1 MRACKVEERAMPSK
15 LRARIHNSE
24 RYKWFALSA
33 VMLGTVMGPL
43 DASVANVAIP
53 AIGKAFGHGVDDVEW
68 VLLAY
73 MLVTASTLVLFG
85 RVGDLIGQK
94 RIYLGGF
101 AIFGIGSLACAF
113 APTLGTLIAARVFQ
127 ALGAAMLMSCTVA
140 IITDVFPSAQR
151 GRAIGMN
158 GGAVAVGLSTGP
170 IVGGFIIT
178 YFDWRWIFLI
188 NVPVSIAALL
198 MAAFVLKR
206 EPGKRDTFDFAG
218 AMLLGAGLFGIS
230 LALSRAHLWGWGS
243 PLTIGVLIV
252 SLASIALFVRVEHKT
267 QAPML
272 DLKLFT
278 NRRFAF
284 SVVAA
289 LLYFIANSSVV
300 FVVPLAAQ
308 IALGKSALQAGLL
321 LLPISLLSI
330 VLAPTAGALSDRI
343 PARYISTF
351 GSTTFAIGA
360 LFLAL
365 LPHHPAPWLI
375 ACAVVVAGFGTSVFS
390 QPNNSTIMGSAPP
403 HQRGVAAGILSTA
416 RTTGQLLG
424 VAIGGAIYF
433 GRAAQLTAKPQ
444 SAALAH
450 TFVPASTVFYAVAA
464 LMVLVTIISY
474 NRDTV
479 VICRRYNGQHGKKHR
494 NSHPRSRACAPGCGR
509 HAGAP

>member
-1 MRACKVEERAMPSK
+1 MPSR
-15 LRARIHNSE
+15 LRQRIHNSE

-33 VMLGTVMGPL
+33 VMLGTIMGPL
-43 DASVANVAIP
+43 DGSIANVALP
-53 AIGKAFGHGVDDVEW
+53 AIGHAFGHGVDDAEW

-94 RIYLGGF
+94 RVYLGGF
-101 AIFGIGSLACAF
+101 AIFGLGSLLCALS
-113 APTLGTLIAARVFQ
+113 PTLWTLVAARVFQ
-127 ALGAAMLMSCTVA
+127 AVGAAMLISCTAA
-140 IITDVFPSAQR
+140 IITNIFPSAQR

-170 IVGGFIIT
+170 ILGGYIVT

-188 NVPVSIAALL
+188 NVPISIVALL

-218 AMLLGAGLFGIS
+218 AALLGAGLFGIS
-230 LALSRAHLWGWGS
+230 LALSRAHLWGWES
-243 PLTIGVLIV
+243 PVTIGVLLV
-252 SLASIALFVRVEHKT
+252 SLASIALFVRVERKT
-267 QAPML
+267 KSPML
-272 DLKLFT
+272 DLQLFS

-289 LLYFIANSSVV
+289 ILYFVANSAVV
-300 FVVPLAAQ
+300 FIVPLAAQ

-351 GSTTFAIGA
+351 GSLMFAIGA

-365 LPHHPAPWLI
+365 LPHHPSPWLI
-375 ACAVVVAGFGTSVFS
+375 ASAVVVAGFGTAVFS
-390 QPNNSTIMGSAPP
+390 QPNNSTIMGSAPA

-433 GRAAQLTAKPQ
+433 GRAAHLG
-444 SAALAH
+444 ALAH

-464 LMVLVTIISY
+464 LMLLVTLISY
-474 NRDTV
+474 NRDP
-479 VICRRYNGQHGKKHR
+479 
-494 NSHPRSRACAPGCGR
+494 S
-509 HAGAP
+509 

>member
-1 MRACKVEERAMPSK
+1 MPAT
-15 LRARIHNSE
+15 LRQRIHGSE
-24 RYKWFALSA
+24 HYKWFALGA

-43 DASVANVAIP
+43 DGSIANVALP
-53 AIGKAFGHGVDDVEW
+53 TIGKAFGHGVDDVEW

-85 RVGDLIGQK
+85 RIGDLIGQK
-94 RIYLGGF
+94 RVYLGGF
-101 AIFGIGSLACAF
+101 AIFGIGSLTCAL
-113 APTLGTLIAARVFQ
+113 APTLWTLVAARVFQ
-127 ALGAAMLMSCTVA
+127 AIGAAMLISCTTA
-140 IITDVFPSAQR
+140 IITNIFPDAQR

-170 IVGGFIIT
+170 ILGGFIVT

-188 NVPVSIAALL
+188 NVPISIAALL

-218 AMLLGAGLFGIS
+218 AALLGVGLFGIS

-243 PLTIGVLIV
+243 TLTIGVLIV
-252 SLASIALFVRVEHKT
+252 SFASLALFIRVERKT
-267 QAPML
+267 KTPML
-272 DLKLFT
+272 DLQLFT

-289 LLYFIANSSVV
+289 FLYFIANSSVV
-300 FVVPLAAQ
+300 FIVPLAAQ
-308 IALGKSALQAGLL
+308 IALGKNALQAGLL

-351 GSTTFAIGA
+351 GATMFAIGA

-375 ACAVVVAGFGTSVFS
+375 ACAVVVAGFGTAVFS
-390 QPNNSTIMGSAPP
+390 QPNNSTIMGSAPA
-403 HQRGVAAGILSTA
+403 HQRGVAAGILATA

-433 GRAAQLTAKPQ
+433 GRAAQLTANPQ

-464 LMVLVTIISY
+464 LMLLVTLISY
-474 NRDTV
+474 TRDP
-479 VICRRYNGQHGKKHR
+479 
-494 NSHPRSRACAPGCGR
+494 SS
-509 HAGAP
+509 